1 LDDKGTNAPTD
12 IVSTATLEIS
22 NDEVAVNKY
31 EVQTTNNTQR
41 FNGKIRQVTK
51 RKRGISLK
59 EMLRELRPKLQGW
72 LNHDVM
78 QK

>member
-1 LDDKGTNAPTD
+1 M
-12 IVSTATLEIS
+12 VSTATLEIS

-72 LNHDVM
+72 LNYAVM
-78 QK
+78 RK